1 MKEHP
6 ILFSA
11 SMVREILKGRKTQTR
26 RVIKPQPKGTVFFD
40 GQWLDHGYGEAGDT
54 GMYCPYG
61 QPGDRLWVR
70 ETCSAEELTAE
81 TEKDRSLDGLDGVR
95 YAADGHFEPIKNT
108 PEAADAWV
116 ILNAYR
122 GKHGAT
128 VPAIHMPRWA
138 SRITLEITDVR
149 VQRLQEINIPDAMAE
164 GIKNLCTPD
173 HNDYG
178 ILGLAIAQHH
188 VRAFSLLWDAINA
201 SHGFGWN
208 ANPWVWAL
216 TFKRVEQTI

>member
-6 ILFSA
+6 VLFSA
-11 SMVREILKGRKTQTR
+11 PMVRAILEGRKTQTR
-26 RVIKPQPKGTVFFD
+26 RAARLNI
-40 GQWLDHGYGEAGDT
+40 AGRLGRLSNQCHPEDPRAIAA
-54 GMYCPYG
+54 CPYG

-178 ILGLAIAQHH
+178 ILGLAIAQHP

-201 SHGFGWN
+201 LHGFGWN